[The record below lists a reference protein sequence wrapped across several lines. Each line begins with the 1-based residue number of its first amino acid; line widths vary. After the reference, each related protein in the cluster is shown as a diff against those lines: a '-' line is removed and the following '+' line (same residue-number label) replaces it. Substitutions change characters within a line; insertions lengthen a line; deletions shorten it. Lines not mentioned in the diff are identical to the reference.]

1 MKTGLLMSV
10 ARVAV
15 SVAVGRM
22 AVGGIVVGV
31 MAVGAADVRAAC
43 TTTPNCESMGYKY
56 CASECPSGSVACPFD
71 SSKRFCFSPKPYSVA
86 ASTCSS
92 QCKNAGSQSC
102 TRGGVT
108 YYNACGS
115 SKCKSGEECKNGS
128 CVSTCTYTVTKASC
142 DSQCKNVGPAS
153 CVRNGTTYYS
163 GCGSSK
169 CSSGQ
174 TCNNGTCVTPVPKSG
189 RCCGYAPECGYSG
202 TSHSD
207 DSWCQSNYGMSC
219 YEECKSNDGLP
230 DCSDIKASCRASGGI
245 PSWDGCGSRP
255 SYSCR

>member
-10 ARVAV
+10 A
-15 SVAVGRM
+15 G
-22 AVGGIVVGV
+22 VVGV
-31 MAVGAADVRAAC
+31 MAVGGMAVGGMVGGAADVRAAC

-142 DSQCKNVGPAS
+142 NSQCKKVGKKS
-153 CVRNGTTYYS
+153 CTKNGVTYYES
-163 GCGSSK
+163 CGASK

-174 TCNNGTCVTPVPKSG
+174 KCNNGTCKSNIS
-189 RCCGYAPECGYSG
+189 REYFYCCDDVGYGC
-202 TSHSD
+202 
-207 DSWCQSNYGMSC
+207 SNYYSD
-219 YEECKSNDGLP
+219 CKKYTSDG
-230 DCSDIKASCRASGGI
+230 DCSDVV
-245 PSWDGCGSRP
+245 P
-255 SYSCR
+255 SYESQGCSPVFLSCNAHADFAATYRCE

>member
-10 ARVAV
+10 AGIAV
-15 SVAVGRM
+15 GVAVGGM
-22 AVGGIVVGV
+22 VVG
-31 MAVGAADVRAAC
+31 ATDVRAAC

-142 DSQCKNVGPAS
+142 DSQCKNVGSAS

-169 CSSGQ
+169 CTGGQ
-174 TCNNGTCVTPVPKSG
+174 TCSNGTCGFLTCHG
-189 RCCGYAPECGYSG
+189 AGNCGSNEN
-202 TSHSD
+202 
-207 DSWCQSNYGMSC
+207 WCQSTYGKSC
-219 YEECKSNDGLP
+219 YNVALEDYGYE
-230 DCSDIKASCRASGGI
+230 DCDDLQATCRAQGRTPHYQFCEGWNGTG
-245 PSWDGCGSRP
+245 PFV
-255 SYSCR
+255 SYAFWSCE